1 MVDKN
6 IQFRNFAESPS
17 VRTEGDSRTI
27 EGYAIVFNQRS
38 EVLWRG
44 ATGDVV
50 EVIDPEAVNEELLRN
65 SDVIA
70 CMEHDRKRMLA
81 RSRFDKGSLTLEI
94 DAKGLKYRFVAPN
107 TADGNYAL
115 EMIERGDIFGSSFAF
130 TTDETDENSVKYSQD
145 GDTIVRTIKRFTGL
159 YDVSMVANP
168 AYLGTSVGAR
178 SNDEAAKELGEIMQR
193 SQPGVFTKEPQQPS
207 EEELRKAEQIREEIA
222 QLRSNL

>member
-1 MVDKN
+1 MIDKN

-50 EVIDPEAVNEELLRN
+50 EVIDPAAVNEELLN
-65 SDVIA
+65 ASDVVA
-70 CMEHDRKRMLA
+70 CLEHDRKRMLA
-81 RSRFDKGSLTLEI
+81 RSRFGKGSLTLEI

-107 TADGNYAL
+107 TADGNFAL

-130 TTDETDENSVKYSQD
+130 TTDEEDANSVEYSQD
-145 GDTIVRTIKRFTGL
+145 GDTIVRKIKRFTGL

-178 SNDEAAKELGEIMQR
+178 SADEAAKELGELMQR
-193 SQPGVFTKEPQQPS
+193 SQPGVFSKEPQQPS
-207 EEELRKAEQIREEIA
+207 EEEQRKAEQIREEIA